1 MDKFSELKQRRE
13 ALSQKSNMR
22 LENMDTIIRESDRV
36 AQVASNSRAILDDLE
51 RDFEAVTGLDS
62 LDVKFLF
69 FATALQCARQYFLAN
84 DKFSFDKAAD
94 GDKFMR
100 KLVPKSYEHILL
112 GSVPYDAIRK
122 YEGFEGLNTGI
133 SGANHRYTT
142 LGHDPL
148 ASHLVLILP

>member
-69 FATALQCARQYFLAN
+69 FCNGSAVCQTVL
-84 DKFSFDKAAD
+84 FS
-94 GDKFMR
+94 
-100 KLVPKSYEHILL
+100 E
-112 GSVPYDAIRK
+112 
-122 YEGFEGLNTGI
+122 
-133 SGANHRYTT
+133 
-142 LGHDPL
+142 
-148 ASHLVLILP
+148 

>member
-1 MDKFSELKQRRE
+1 
-13 ALSQKSNMR
+13 MR

-69 FATALQCARQYFLAN
+69 FLQRLCSVPDSTFLAN
-84 DKFSFDKAAD
+84 DKFRFDKAAD
-94 GDKFMR
+94 GAKFMR

>member
-69 FATALQCARQYFLAN
+69 FLQRLC
-84 DKFSFDKAAD
+84 
-94 GDKFMR
+94 
-100 KLVPKSYEHILL
+100 
-112 GSVPYDAIRK
+112 SVPDST
-122 YEGFEGLNTGI
+122 F
-133 SGANHRYTT
+133 
-142 LGHDPL
+142 
-148 ASHLVLILP
+148 